1 LGQSFPCPKAQA
13 RFGERLSA
21 LEVHVASVKPRDLQP
36 RIGRFE
42 DKVSTSS
49 DHSCQDEENN
59 PRNGA
64 SPETAIIRHVH
75 SVLDWSSTL
84 CGVQKGCAE
93 SCKTTGVMV
102 QKSQADGKLADPG
115 VREFLAK
122 TEELMAIVGPIG
134 ENLEQHFR
142 EMQDAFDEKFTAAT
156 TLTSRQVEVLVD
168 KRFNALCRQRGQML
182 VPNSVPQS
190 ATMNSSRS
198 QRTIWSSHR
207 DDLRAETTASAVA
220 AAAAE
225 ITASAAVQE
234 TTNYLL
240 DHTAP
245 SQDDHVALSSSYP
258 TLAHHRRVHESKDA
272 PLKLTSSYPS
282 LPAAQSGPPGCAVRP
297 TVSPPWT
304 QDGLSGL

>member
-1 LGQSFPCPKAQA
+1 MG
-13 RFGERLSA
+13 
-21 LEVHVASVKPRDLQP
+21 
-36 RIGRFE
+36 
-42 DKVSTSS
+42 
-49 DHSCQDEENN
+49 
-59 PRNGA
+59 
-64 SPETAIIRHVH
+64 
-75 SVLDWSSTL
+75 
-84 CGVQKGCAE
+84 
-93 SCKTTGVMV
+93 
-102 QKSQADGKLADPG
+102 
-115 VREFLAK
+115 
-122 TEELMAIVGPIG
+122 
-134 ENLEQHFR
+134 
-142 EMQDAFDEKFTAAT
+142 
-156 TLTSRQVEVLVD
+156 VD

-258 TLAHHRRVHESKDA
+258 TLAHHRRVRESKDA

-282 LPAAQSGPPGCAVRP
+282 LPAAQSGPPGCAV
-297 TVSPPWT
+297 
-304 QDGLSGL
+304 